1 MADRAIVKIEVSD
14 SDDRFRM
21 KVNQNFQ
28 QLSRGLVIDGPLRQ
42 AINESF
48 EIDPQT
54 IIGSV
59 FEIVCPVGT
68 IIFTGSMAD
77 PRLQRGTWRRI
88 ENKFILAASSSHMLN
103 TTGGEETV
111 ALTAANNGTHTHT
124 ASAGAVPSHSHDITI
139 LSNGL
144 HNHTATV
151 QSDGSHSHTATTAT
165 AGAHGHTLSIASG
178 GAHLHNFERRSDLTY
193 YGSDEGAAA
202 GVGIGTHTGD
212 VAYQTTT
219 NGEHGHSATASNA
232 GAHRHSV
239 TVNSSG
245 SHAHSATTNE
255 AGSHEH
261 TATASTVEGVSGDI
275 TIDASGSG
283 TAHENMPPYVS
294 KYCFERIA

>member
-42 AINESF
+42 AINESI
-48 EIDPQT
+48 EIDPQA
-54 IIGSV
+54 IISSV

-111 ALTAANNGTHTHT
+111 SLTAANNGTHTHT

-144 HNHTATV
+144 HNHTVTV
-151 QSDGSHSHTATTAT
+151 QSDGSQSQTATTAT
-165 AGAHGHTLSIASG
+165 A
-178 GAHLHNFERRSDLTY
+178 
-193 YGSDEGAAA
+193 
-202 GVGIGTHTGD
+202 
-212 VAYQTTT
+212 VA
-219 NGEHGHSATASNA
+219 
-232 GAHRHSV
+232 SV
-239 TVNSSG
+239 TVDSSG
-245 SHAHSATTNE
+245 SLAHSATTNE
-255 AGSHEH
+255 AGSHVH

>member
-42 AINESF
+42 TINESI
-48 EIDPQT
+48 ELDLQT
-54 IIGSV
+54 VINSV
-59 FEIVCPVGT
+59 LEIVCPVGT
-68 IIFTGSMAD
+68 IIFTGSMDD
-77 PRLQRGTWRRI
+77 PRLQRGTWHRI

-111 ALTAANNGTHTHT
+111 SLTAANNGTHTHT

-139 LSNGL
+139 LSN
-144 HNHTATV
+144 
-151 QSDGSHSHTATTAT
+151 
-165 AGAHGHTLSIASG
+165 
-178 GAHLHNFERRSDLTY
+178 
-193 YGSDEGAAA
+193 
-202 GVGIGTHTGD
+202 
-212 VAYQTTT
+212 
-219 NGEHGHSATASNA
+219 
-232 GAHRHSV
+232 
-239 TVNSSG
+239 
-245 SHAHSATTNE
+245 SATTNE
-255 AGSHEH
+255 TGSHEH
-261 TATASTVEGVSGDI
+261 TTTTSTVEGVSGDI

>member
-28 QLSRGLVIDGPLRQ
+28 QISRGFVIDGPLRQ
-42 AINESF
+42 TINESI
-48 EIDPQT
+48 EVDMQT
-54 IIGSV
+54 VINSV
-59 FEIVCPVGT
+59 LEIVCPVGT
-68 IIFTGSMAD
+68 IMFTGSMAD

-111 ALTAANNGTHTHT
+111 ALTADNNGTHTHT
-124 ASAGAVPSHSHDITI
+124 VSAGTVPSHSNDITI

-144 HNHTATV
+144 HNDTATV
-151 QSDGSHSHTATTAT
+151 QSDGSLSNTAT
-165 AGAHGHTLSIASG
+165 
-178 GAHLHNFERRSDLTY
+178 
-193 YGSDEGAAA
+193 
-202 GVGIGTHTGD
+202 
-212 VAYQTTT
+212 
-219 NGEHGHSATASNA
+219 
-232 GAHRHSV
+232 
-239 TVNSSG
+239 
-245 SHAHSATTNE
+245 
-255 AGSHEH
+255 

-275 TIDASGSG
+275 TIETSGSG

>member
-42 AINESF
+42 TINESI

-54 IIGSV
+54 VISSV

-124 ASAGAVPSHSHDITI
+124 ASVGAVPSHSHDIT
-139 LSNGL
+139 
-144 HNHTATV
+144 
-151 QSDGSHSHTATTAT
+151 
-165 AGAHGHTLSIASG
+165 
-178 GAHLHNFERRSDLTY
+178 
-193 YGSDEGAAA
+193 
-202 GVGIGTHTGD
+202 
-212 VAYQTTT
+212 
-219 NGEHGHSATASNA
+219 
-232 GAHRHSV
+232 
-239 TVNSSG
+239 
-245 SHAHSATTNE
+245 SATTNE
-255 AGSHEH
+255 TGSHEH
-261 TATASTVEGVSGDI
+261 IATAPTVEEVSGDI
-275 TIDASGSG
+275 TIDTSGSG

>member
-28 QLSRGLVIDGPLRQ
+28 QLSRGFVIDGPLRQ
-42 AINESF
+42 TINESI

-54 IIGSV
+54 VISAV
-59 FEIVCPVGT
+59 LEIVCPVGT

-77 PRLQRGTWRRI
+77 PRIQRGTWRRI

-111 ALTAANNGTHTHT
+111 ALTADNNGTHTHT
-124 ASAGAVPSHSHDITI
+124 VSAGTVPSQSNDITI

-144 HNHTATV
+144 YNDTATV
-151 QSDGSHSHTATTAT
+151 QSDGSLSNTAT
-165 AGAHGHTLSIASG
+165 
-178 GAHLHNFERRSDLTY
+178 
-193 YGSDEGAAA
+193 
-202 GVGIGTHTGD
+202 
-212 VAYQTTT
+212 
-219 NGEHGHSATASNA
+219 
-232 GAHRHSV
+232 
-239 TVNSSG
+239 
-245 SHAHSATTNE
+245 
-255 AGSHEH
+255 
-261 TATASTVEGVSGDI
+261 TATASTVEEVSGDI
-275 TIDASGSG
+275 TIDTSGSG

>member
-42 AINESF
+42 TINESI
-48 EIDPQT
+48 ELDLQT
-54 IIGSV
+54 VINSV
-59 FEIVCPVGT
+59 LEIVCPVGT

-77 PRLQRGTWRRI
+77 PRLQRGTWHRI

-111 ALTAANNGTHTHT
+111 SLTAANNGTHTHT

-139 LSNGL
+139 LRN
-144 HNHTATV
+144 
-151 QSDGSHSHTATTAT
+151 
-165 AGAHGHTLSIASG
+165 
-178 GAHLHNFERRSDLTY
+178 
-193 YGSDEGAAA
+193 
-202 GVGIGTHTGD
+202 
-212 VAYQTTT
+212 
-219 NGEHGHSATASNA
+219 
-232 GAHRHSV
+232 
-239 TVNSSG
+239 
-245 SHAHSATTNE
+245 SATTNE
-255 AGSHEH
+255 TGSHEH
-261 TATASTVEGVSGDI
+261 AATASTVEGVSVDI